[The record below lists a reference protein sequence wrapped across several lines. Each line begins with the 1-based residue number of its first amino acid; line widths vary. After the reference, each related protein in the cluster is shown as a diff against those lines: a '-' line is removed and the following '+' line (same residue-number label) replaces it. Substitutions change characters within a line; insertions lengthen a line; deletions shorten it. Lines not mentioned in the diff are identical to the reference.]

1 MSHISEIKAREILDS
16 RGNPTLEVDVI
27 LSNGLLGRAAVPS
40 GASKGSREAF
50 ELRDNDLGRYNGLGL
65 LKVIEKIRSEV
76 APQIQGMSVSNQIEI
91 DEKLLEI
98 DATANK
104 TNLGGN
110 TMICISMAVAQ
121 AGAQNYSIPLY
132 KYISKLMQLN
142 QLTIPIPMF
151 NILNGG
157 RHAFNS
163 TDFQE
168 FMLIPINSQGF
179 KQSIRIGSEVY
190 QKIKSI
196 ILKKGFQTTV
206 GDEGGFA
213 PNITKNSDAIDLI
226 CESIEKSGYIPGK
239 DCVIG
244 IDAAASE
251 FINKDKN
258 YFLEKE
264 NLILSNLEMIEQF
277 DKWINK
283 YPIVSIEDGL
293 AEDDW
298 EGWKIMTKKL
308 GKKILLVGDDL
319 YATNPKTIEHGI
331 SQKTSN
337 AVLIKPNQIGTLKE
351 TFEAIKVAH
360 NSNLT
365 TIISHR
371 SGETE
376 DTFIA
381 DLAIGTNSKLIKSGA
396 PARGERTAKY
406 NRLLRIE
413 ESLQSDPDFVGQSN
427 LSFN

>member
-16 RGNPTLEVDVI
+16 RGNPTLEVDII
-27 LSNGLLGRAAVPS
+27 LSNGFFGRASAPS

-50 ELRDNDLGRYNGLGL
+50 ELRDNDQERYNGLGL
-65 LKVIEKIRSEV
+65 LKVIEKIQSEIL
-76 APQIQGMSVSNQIEI
+76 PQIKGMPISNQIEI

-98 DATANK
+98 DATPNK

-110 TMICISMAVAQ
+110 SMICISMAVAQ
-121 AGAQNYSIPLY
+121 AAANNYSIPLY
-132 KYISKLMQLN
+132 KYISEIMQVKKLTM
-142 QLTIPIPMF
+142 PIPMF

-157 RHAFNS
+157 RHAYNS

-168 FMLIPINSQGF
+168 FMLIPLNSQSF
-179 KQSIRIGSEVY
+179 RQSVRIGSEVY

-196 ILKKGFQTTV
+196 ILKKGYQTTV

-213 PNITKNSDAIDLI
+213 PNISKNSDAIDLI

-239 DCVIG
+239 DCVLG
-244 IDAAASE
+244 IDVAASE
-251 FINKDKN
+251 FFNTDRN
-258 YFLEKE
+258 YYLERE
-264 NLILSNLEMIEQF
+264 NVTLSNLEMIEKF
-277 DKWINK
+277 NTWVDK

-293 AEDDW
+293 SEDDW

-308 GKKILLVGDDL
+308 GKKILIVGDDL
-319 YATNPKTIEHGI
+319 YATNPKTIERGI

-351 TFEAIKVAH
+351 TFQSIKIAQ
-360 NSNLT
+360 NSKLT

-413 ESLQSDPDFVGQSN
+413 ELLKSDPNYAGQSD

>member
-16 RGNPTLEVDVI
+16 RGNPALEVDVV
-27 LSNGLLGRAAVPS
+27 LSNGLFGRASVPS
-40 GASKGSREAF
+40 GASKGSREAWEF
-50 ELRDNDLGRYNGLGL
+50 RDNDQERYNGLGL
-65 LKVIEKIRSEV
+65 LKVIEKINSEIL
-76 APQIQGMSVSNQIEI
+76 PQINGMPISNQIEI

-98 DATANK
+98 DGTANK

-132 KYISKLMQLN
+132 KYISKIMEVHQLAM
-142 QLTIPIPMF
+142 PIPMF

-179 KQSIRIGSEVY
+179 SQSIRIGSEVY

-213 PNITKNSDAIDLI
+213 PNISKNSDAIDLI

-251 FINKDKN
+251 FINTDKN

-264 NLILSNLEMIEQF
+264 NVILSNLEMIEQF

-298 EGWKIMTKKL
+298 EGWKILTKKL
-308 GKKILLVGDDL
+308 GEKILIVGDDL

-351 TFEAIKVAH
+351 TFEAIKIAQ
-360 NSNLT
+360 NSNFT

-413 ESLQSDPDFVGQSN
+413 ELLQSDPNYIGQSN